1 MFLLLA
7 NTDLFNKNSLPL
19 KVRKAIAIFVLIIQP
34 LRSTTHSKIFPEQN
48 NRAKN
53 VREQFHFDLNFYLV
67 RAKI

>member
-7 NTDLFNKNSLPL
+7 NADLFNKNSLPL

-53 VREQFHFDLNFYLV
+53 VRE
-67 RAKI
+67 